1 MIKLHDVY
9 EQIFKRI
16 DALRD
21 IYKKTYN
28 YDLYVYDELVENAK
42 WPFIRIDYS
51 YNRDRSGKNY
61 DGTTYFQYINVFS
74 VYKGR
79 KEVLEI
85 TDMINEALSETIETD
100 DFIAIPYLERNEIT
114 NESDTIG
121 GQKTGYNTNETYRQA
136 AFVYKYII
144 YNKK

>member
-9 EQIFKRI
+9 KEIFSRI
-16 DALRD
+16 DALP
-21 IYKKTYN
+21 YN
-28 YDLYVYDELVENAK
+28 VYDELVDNPQ

-61 DGTTYFQYINVFS
+61 DGMTYYQYIHVFS

-85 TDMINEALSETIETD
+85 TDSINEALLEKIVTD
-100 DFIAIPYLERNEIT
+100 DFVAFPYIERNEIID
-114 NESDTIG
+114 ESDTIG
-121 GQKTGYNTNETYRQA
+121 GQKTGYNTNETYRHA
-136 AFVYKYII
+136 ILVYKYVI
-144 YNKK
+144 YDNNK

>member
-9 EQIFKRI
+9 KEIFSRI
-16 DALRD
+16 NALP
-21 IYKKTYN
+21 YN
-28 YDLYVYDELVENAK
+28 VYDELVDNAT

-61 DGTTYFQYINVFS
+61 DGTTYYQYIHVFS

-85 TDMINEALSETIETD
+85 TDMINEALLEPIVTE
-100 DFIAIPYLERNEIT
+100 DFIAMPYIERNEIA
-114 NESDTIG
+114 NRSDTIG
-121 GQKTGYNTNETYRQA
+121 GQKTGYNTNETYRHA
-136 AFVYKYII
+136 ILVYKYVI
-144 YNKK
+144 YSNNNNK

>member
-9 EQIFKRI
+9 EQIFRKI
-16 DALRD
+16 NALQ
-21 IYKKTYN
+21 KK
-28 YDLYVYDELVENAK
+28 YDGYELHVYDELVKNPQ

-61 DGTTYFQYINVFS
+61 DGMTYYQYIHVFS

-85 TDMINEALSETIETD
+85 TDMINEALLEKIETD
-100 DFIAIPYLERNEIT
+100 DFVAYPYIERNEIA

-121 GQKTGYNTNETYRQA
+121 GQKTGYNTNETYRHGIL
-136 AFVYKYII
+136 VYKYVI
-144 YNKK
+144 YSK

>member
-9 EQIFKRI
+9 KQIFKRI
-16 DALRD
+16 NTLQ
-21 IYKKTYN
+21 KK
-28 YDLYVYDELVENAK
+28 YDSYELHVYDELVENPQ

-61 DGTTYFQYINVFS
+61 DGTTYYQYIHVFS

-85 TDMINEALSETIETD
+85 TDMINEALLEKIETD
-100 DFIAIPYLERNEIT
+100 DFVAYPYIERNEIADR
-114 NESDTIG
+114 SDTIG
-121 GQKTGYNTNETYRQA
+121 GQKTGYNTNETYRHGIL
-136 AFVYKYII
+136 VYKYVI
-144 YNKK
+144 YNK

>member
-9 EQIFKRI
+9 KEIFSRI
-16 DALRD
+16 NALP
-21 IYKKTYN
+21 YN
-28 YDLYVYDELVENAK
+28 VYDELIENPQ

-61 DGTTYFQYINVFS
+61 DGMTYYQYIHVFS

-85 TDMINEALSETIETD
+85 TDMINNALLEKIETD
-100 DFIAIPYLERNEIT
+100 EFVAYPYIERNEIA

-121 GQKTGYNTNETYRQA
+121 GQKTGYNTNETYRHGIL
-136 AFVYKYII
+136 VYKYVI
-144 YNKK
+144 YSK

>member
-9 EQIFKRI
+9 KEIFSRI
-16 DALRD
+16 NALP
-21 IYKKTYN
+21 YN
-28 YDLYVYDELVENAK
+28 VYDELVENPQ

-61 DGTTYFQYINVFS
+61 DGITYYQYIHVFS

-85 TDMINEALSETIETD
+85 TDMINEALLEKIETD
-100 DFIAIPYLERNEIT
+100 DFVAYPYIERNEIADR
-114 NESDTIG
+114 SDTIG
-121 GQKTGYNTNETYRQA
+121 GQKTGYNTNETYRHGIL
-136 AFVYKYII
+136 VYKYVI
-144 YNKK
+144 YNK

>member
-9 EQIFKRI
+9 KEIFSRI
-16 DALRD
+16 NALA
-21 IYKKTYN
+21 YN
-28 YDLYVYDELVENAK
+28 VYDELVENPQ

-61 DGTTYFQYINVFS
+61 DGMTYYQYIHVFS

-85 TDMINEALSETIETD
+85 TDMINEALLEKIETD
-100 DFIAIPYLERNEIT
+100 DFVAYPYIERNEIADR
-114 NESDTIG
+114 SDTIG
-121 GQKTGYNTNETYRQA
+121 GQKTGYNTNETYRHGIL
-136 AFVYKYII
+136 VYKYVI
-144 YNKK
+144 YNK

>member
-9 EQIFKRI
+9 KEIFSRI
-16 DALRD
+16 NALP
-21 IYKKTYN
+21 YN
-28 YDLYVYDELVENAK
+28 VYDELVENPQ

-61 DGTTYFQYINVFS
+61 DGMTYYQYIHVFS

-85 TDMINEALSETIETD
+85 TDMINEALLEKIETD
-100 DFIAIPYLERNEIT
+100 DFVAYPYIERNEIADR
-114 NESDTIG
+114 SDTIG
-121 GQKTGYNTNETYRQA
+121 GQKTGYNTNETYRHGIL
-136 AFVYKYII
+136 VYKYVI
-144 YNKK
+144 YNK

>member
-9 EQIFKRI
+9 EQIFRKI
-16 DALRD
+16 NALQ
-21 IYKKTYN
+21 KK
-28 YDLYVYDELVENAK
+28 YDGYELHVYDELVKNPQ

-61 DGTTYFQYINVFS
+61 DGMTYYQYIHVFS

-85 TDMINEALSETIETD
+85 TDMINEALLEKIETD
-100 DFIAIPYLERNEIT
+100 DFVAYPYIERNEIADR
-114 NESDTIG
+114 SDTIG
-121 GQKTGYNTNETYRQA
+121 GQKTGYNTNETYRHGIL
-136 AFVYKYII
+136 VYKYVI
-144 YNKK
+144 YNK

>member
-9 EQIFKRI
+9 KEIFRKI
-16 DALRD
+16 NALQ
-21 IYKKTYN
+21 KK
-28 YDLYVYDELVENAK
+28 YDGYELHVYDELVKNPQ

-61 DGTTYFQYINVFS
+61 DGITYYQYIHVFS

-85 TDMINEALSETIETD
+85 TDMINEALLEKIETD
-100 DFIAIPYLERNEIT
+100 DFVAYPYIERNEIADR
-114 NESDTIG
+114 SDTIG
-121 GQKTGYNTNETYRQA
+121 GQKTGYNTNETYRHGIL
-136 AFVYKYII
+136 VYKYVI
-144 YNKK
+144 YNK

>member
-9 EQIFKRI
+9 KEIFSRI
-16 DALRD
+16 NALP
-21 IYKKTYN
+21 YN
-28 YDLYVYDELVENAK
+28 VYDELVENPK

-61 DGTTYFQYINVFS
+61 DGMAYYQYIHVFS

-85 TDMINEALSETIETD
+85 TDMINEALLEKIETD
-100 DFIAIPYLERNEIT
+100 DFVAYPYIERNEIADR
-114 NESDTIG
+114 SDTIG
-121 GQKTGYNTNETYRQA
+121 GQKTGYNTNETYRHGIL
-136 AFVYKYII
+136 VYKYII
-144 YNKK
+144 YSK

>member
-9 EQIFKRI
+9 KEIFSRI
-16 DALRD
+16 NALP
-21 IYKKTYN
+21 YN
-28 YDLYVYDELVENAK
+28 VYDELVENAQ

-61 DGTTYFQYINVFS
+61 DGMTYYQYIHVFS

-85 TDMINEALSETIETD
+85 TDMINEALLEKIETD
-100 DFIAIPYLERNEIT
+100 DFVAYPYIERNEIADR
-114 NESDTIG
+114 SDTIG
-121 GQKTGYNTNETYRQA
+121 GQKTGYNTNETYRHA
-136 AFVYKYII
+136 ILVYKYVS
-144 YNKK
+144 YNK

>member
-9 EQIFKRI
+9 EQIFRKI
-16 DALRD
+16 NALQ
-21 IYKKTYN
+21 KK
-28 YDLYVYDELVENAK
+28 YDGYELHVYDELVKNPQ

-61 DGTTYFQYINVFS
+61 DGTTYYQYIHVFS

-85 TDMINEALSETIETD
+85 TDMINEALLEKIETD
-100 DFIAIPYLERNEIT
+100 DFVAYPYIERNEIADR
-114 NESDTIG
+114 SDTIG
-121 GQKTGYNTNETYRQA
+121 GQKTGYNTNETYRHGIL
-136 AFVYKYII
+136 VYKYVI
-144 YNKK
+144 YNK

>member
-9 EQIFKRI
+9 QEIFKRI
-16 DALRD
+16 NALQ
-21 IYKKTYN
+21 KK
-28 YDLYVYDELVENAK
+28 YDSYELHVYDELVENPQ

-136 AFVYKYII
+136 ALVYKYII

>member
-9 EQIFKRI
+9 KEIFSRI
-16 DALRD
+16 DALP
-21 IYKKTYN
+21 YN
-28 YDLYVYDELVENAK
+28 VYDELVENPQ

-61 DGTTYFQYINVFS
+61 DGMTYYQYIHVFS

-85 TDMINEALSETIETD
+85 TDSINEALLEKIVTD
-100 DFIAIPYLERNEIT
+100 DFVAFPYIERNEIID
-114 NESDTIG
+114 ESDTIG
-121 GQKTGYNTNETYRQA
+121 GQKTGYNTNETYRHA
-136 AFVYKYII
+136 ILVYKYVI
-144 YNKK
+144 YDNNK

>member
-9 EQIFKRI
+9 KEIFSRI
-16 DALRD
+16 NALP
-21 IYKKTYN
+21 YN
-28 YDLYVYDELVENAK
+28 VYDELVENAQ

-61 DGTTYFQYINVFS
+61 DGTTYYQYIHVFS

-85 TDMINEALSETIETD
+85 TDMINEALLEKIETD
-100 DFIAIPYLERNEIT
+100 DFVAYPYIERNEIADR
-114 NESDTIG
+114 SDTIG
-121 GQKTGYNTNETYRQA
+121 GQKTGYNTNETYRHGIL
-136 AFVYKYII
+136 VYKYVI
-144 YNKK
+144 YNK

>member
-9 EQIFKRI
+9 KEIFSRI
-16 DALRD
+16 NALP
-21 IYKKTYN
+21 YN
-28 YDLYVYDELVENAK
+28 VYDELVENPQ

-61 DGTTYFQYINVFS
+61 DGMTYYQYIHVFS

-85 TDMINEALSETIETD
+85 TDMINEALLEKIETD
-100 DFIAIPYLERNEIT
+100 DFVAYPYIERNEIADR
-114 NESDTIG
+114 SDTIG
-121 GQKTGYNTNETYRQA
+121 GQKTGYNTNETYRHA
-136 AFVYKYII
+136 ILVYKYVI
-144 YNKK
+144 YNK

>member
-9 EQIFKRI
+9 EQIFRKI
-16 DALRD
+16 NALQ
-21 IYKKTYN
+21 KK
-28 YDLYVYDELVENAK
+28 YDGYELHVYDELVKNPQ

-61 DGTTYFQYINVFS
+61 DGTTYYQYIHVFS

-85 TDMINEALSETIETD
+85 TDMINEALLDKIETD
-100 DFIAIPYLERNEIT
+100 DFVAYPYIERNEIADR
-114 NESDTIG
+114 SDTIG
-121 GQKTGYNTNETYRQA
+121 GQKTGYNTNETYRHGIL
-136 AFVYKYII
+136 VYKYVI
-144 YNKK
+144 YNK

>member
-9 EQIFKRI
+9 KEIFSRI
-16 DALRD
+16 NALP
-21 IYKKTYN
+21 YN
-28 YDLYVYDELVENAK
+28 VYDELVENAQ

-61 DGTTYFQYINVFS
+61 DGMTYYQYIHVFS

-85 TDMINEALSETIETD
+85 TDMINEALLDKIETD
-100 DFIAIPYLERNEIT
+100 DFVAYPYIERNEIADR
-114 NESDTIG
+114 SDTIG
-121 GQKTGYNTNETYRQA
+121 GQKTGYNTNETYRHGIL
-136 AFVYKYII
+136 VYKYVI
-144 YNKK
+144 YNK

>member
-9 EQIFKRI
+9 QEIFKRI
-16 DALRD
+16 NALKSD
-21 IYKKTYN
+21 K
-28 YDLYVYDELVENAK
+28 LHVYDELIENPQ

-136 AFVYKYII
+136 ALVYKYII

>member
-9 EQIFKRI
+9 KEIFSKI
-16 DALRD
+16 DALP
-21 IYKKTYN
+21 YN
-28 YDLYVYDELVENAK
+28 VYDELVENPQ

-61 DGTTYFQYINVFS
+61 DGMTYYQYIHVFS

-85 TDMINEALSETIETD
+85 TDSINEALLEKIVTD
-100 DFIAIPYLERNEIT
+100 DFVAFPYIERNEIID
-114 NESDTIG
+114 ESDTIG
-121 GQKTGYNTNETYRQA
+121 GQKTGYNTNETYRHA
-136 AFVYKYII
+136 ILVYKYVI
-144 YNKK
+144 YDNNK

>member
-9 EQIFKRI
+9 KEIFSRI
-16 DALRD
+16 NALS
-21 IYKKTYN
+21 YN
-28 YDLYVYDELVENAK
+28 VYDELVENPQ

-61 DGTTYFQYINVFS
+61 DGMTYYQYIHVFS

-85 TDMINEALSETIETD
+85 TDMINEALLEKIETD
-100 DFIAIPYLERNEIT
+100 DFVAYPYIERNEIADR
-114 NESDTIG
+114 SDTIG
-121 GQKTGYNTNETYRQA
+121 GQKTGYNTNETYRHA
-136 AFVYKYII
+136 ILVYKYVI
-144 YNKK
+144 YNK

>member
-9 EQIFKRI
+9 KEIFSRI
-16 DALRD
+16 NALP
-21 IYKKTYN
+21 YN
-28 YDLYVYDELVENAK
+28 VYDELVENAQ

-61 DGTTYFQYINVFS
+61 DGMNYFQYIHVFS

-85 TDMINEALSETIETD
+85 TDMINEALLEKIETD
-100 DFIAIPYLERNEIT
+100 DFVAYPYIERNEIA

-121 GQKTGYNTNETYRQA
+121 GQKTGYNTNETYRHGIL
-136 AFVYKYII
+136 VYKYVI
-144 YNKK
+144 YNK

>member
-9 EQIFKRI
+9 KEIFSRI
-16 DALRD
+16 NALP
-21 IYKKTYN
+21 YN
-28 YDLYVYDELVENAK
+28 VYDELVENPQ

-61 DGTTYFQYINVFS
+61 DGMTYYQYIHVFS

-85 TDMINEALSETIETD
+85 TDMINEALLDKIETD
-100 DFIAIPYLERNEIT
+100 DFVAYPYIERNEIADR
-114 NESDTIG
+114 SDTIG
-121 GQKTGYNTNETYRQA
+121 GQKTGYNTNETYRHGIL
-136 AFVYKYII
+136 VYKYVI
-144 YNKK
+144 YNK